1 MTAQPRF
8 FRREIAA
15 HKPAPVSPERAT
27 ALEELVTLAAIF
39 ETAEAALGK
48 NPQGAA
54 RADLLIALLQIKRAA
69 RDATRDALKTLK
81 PKEPR

>member
-15 HKPAPVSPERAT
+15 HKPAPVAPERAT
-27 ALEELVTLAAIF
+27 ALEELVTLAGILGIAEDALNAQG
-39 ETAEAALGK
+39 ET
-48 NPQGAA
+48 
-54 RADLLIALLQIKRAA
+54 RRLIALESALQTIHTAA

-81 PKEPR
+81 VRKPQ